1 MEPLVFAIVF
11 AILAF
16 IALLGRPSFA
26 CLQGLLAAPP
36 TSQARLEVGRRIL
49 KRILLK
55 QKSYSLVASRTVLG
69 IARFMEDYLG
79 VCRCTNRLYPMYVL
93 FVGSSKQVI
102 VYLMRSQS
110 GRTMANSTFAADAAK
125 IASTLEQI
133 KTQVFPTGV
142 SSGSMRLAIL

>member
-49 KRILLK
+49 KRILIN
-55 QKSYSLVASRTVLG
+55 YPAASREVCG
-69 IARFMEDYLG
+69 IR
-79 VCRCTNRLYPMYVL
+79 VRNTKCNR
-93 FVGSSKQVI
+93 I
-102 VYLMRSQS
+102 V
-110 GRTMANSTFAADAAK
+110 
-125 IASTLEQI
+125 
-133 KTQVFPTGV
+133 
-142 SSGSMRLAIL
+142 